1 MDFTAIFEFLKSG
14 NPERV
19 GWLVFAFIV
28 FSGVALTFVYLM
40 FDAFIGLL
48 KKMFPL
54 FTINRK
60 ERVVEVPKYITSPE
74 SKEIEKYIAVL
85 KKIVDEHNSGIK
97 IT

>member
-14 NPERV
+14 PPERV

-28 FSGVALTFVYLM
+28 FSGIILTFIYLM
-40 FDAFIGLL
+40 FEAFFGLL

-60 ERVVEVPKYITSPE
+60 EKIVKVPEYITPPKNE
-74 SKEIEKYIAVL
+74 EIDKYIAVL